1 MKDATD
7 RQTSPYS
14 SLTLKHKEQP
24 ISMENFEKKNGHKA
38 YLNTENSI
46 QNQVSAP
53 SMSVIS

>member
-1 MKDATD
+1 
-7 RQTSPYS
+7 
-14 SLTLKHKEQP
+14 
-24 ISMENFEKKNGHKA
+24 MENFEKKNGHKA